1 MKLAFFLALGLAASA
16 LGAQPGSAPRA
27 PLPAFHQ
34 RLDLTVLELDVRVA
48 DARGQ
53 AVLDLARD
61 DFAVSV
67 GGHPAEVLS
76 ASPPA
81 DSADPAARRSLL
93 VLVDEL
99 HLRPAMRERALRQ
112 LEGFLV
118 SRLAR
123 GERVLLAAFDGA
135 LRGLAPLGA
144 DAGALRSALA
154 TLRAGTAA
162 LRAERLRATAA
173 AGGPRGALDRAER
186 ARAVAD
192 LDAHARA
199 SLAALEE
206 LTRAAAG
213 LDGPKALLYVGGWL
227 GLDPDRGAG
236 SLPDRGLRVDVAVEP
251 DGLQAAQ
258 DRPSIQYRIS
268 PPAFGSPAGAAAPQL
283 APLLAAAQ
291 AYGVALY
298 ACALEPSLGA
308 EGPGAALS
316 RRGVGLEPLGR
327 LASGSGGALLAGVDL
342 ATPLAR
348 LGRRLSEG
356 YRLAASVADL
366 DAGVDHSLEV
376 AVRRPGLFVEH
387 APVAR
392 AAPAGDRLRDLAL
405 AALWLGSNDNPLRL
419 TVAAAPGRREGRDLV
434 VPVRV
439 QVPLE
444 RLTLEPRGE
453 GLLARL
459 TLHLAVSDPSGQTS
473 EAAGVGLSFPVER
486 QRLAATGPGA
496 LVGLRAALKLRPG
509 LHRLALVAC
518 DDPSGAVSALRLEL
532 PVGDAAR

>member
-1 MKLAFFLALGLAASA
+1 
-16 LGAQPGSAPRA
+16 
-27 PLPAFHQ
+27 
-34 RLDLTVLELDVRVA
+34 VLELEVRVA

-53 AVLDLARD
+53 PVLDLARE

-67 GGHPAEVLS
+67 GGRPAEVLH

-81 DSADPAARRSLL
+81 DAPEPGSRRSLL
-93 VLVDEL
+93 VLIDEL

-123 GERVLLAAFDGA
+123 GDRVLLTAFDGA
-135 LRGLAPLGA
+135 LRGVSPLGA
-144 DAGALRSALA
+144 DAGDLRKALQ
-154 TLRAGTAA
+154 TVRAGTAA

-173 AGGPRGALDRAER
+173 AGGPGGALARAER

-213 LDGPKALLYVGGWL
+213 LDGSKALLYVGGWL
-227 GLDPDRGAG
+227 GLDPDRGAE
-236 SLPDRGLRVDVAVEP
+236 SLPDRGLQVEVAIEP
-251 DGLQAAQ
+251 DGRELAQ
-258 DRPSIQYRIS
+258 DRASIQYRIS
-268 PPAFGSPAGAAAPQL
+268 PPVFGSPPRTAAPRL

-298 ACALEPSLGA
+298 ACALEPSLGE
-308 EGPGAALS
+308 EGPGATLS
-316 RRGVGLEPLGR
+316 RRGLGLEPLGR

-342 ATPLAR
+342 APPLAH

-366 DAGVDHSLEV
+366 ADGVDHPLRV

-392 AAPAGDRLRDLAL
+392 AAPTGDRLRDLAL
-405 AALWLGSNDNPLRL
+405 SALWLGSNHNPLRL
-419 TVAAAPGRREGRDLV
+419 TVAAAPGRREGREVV

-453 GLLARL
+453 GLLARV

-486 QRLAATGPGA
+486 SRLAAADPGA
-496 LVGLRAALKLRPG
+496 VVGLRAMLKLRPG